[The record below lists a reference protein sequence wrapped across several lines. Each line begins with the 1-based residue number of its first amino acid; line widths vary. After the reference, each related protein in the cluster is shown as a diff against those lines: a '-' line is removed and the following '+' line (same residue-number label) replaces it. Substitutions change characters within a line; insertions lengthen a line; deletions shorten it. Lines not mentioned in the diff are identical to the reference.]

1 MPSHK
6 FVDISARGRSKGF
19 STVSRNAG
27 LLGGDVPMLL
37 KNIIKEP
44 IKGGALQEKGK
55 SNIMVGTVTASVP
68 SPTTEKLTTGNGEL
82 LSSMQRLKLGK
93 GMKKKNE
100 GNIKFLF

>member
-55 SNIMVGTVTASVP
+55 SNIMVGTVTASIP
-68 SPTTEKLTTGNGEL
+68 SPNPSEKLTTGNGEL
-82 LSSMQRLKLGK
+82 
-93 GMKKKNE
+93 
-100 GNIKFLF
+100 